1 MFSAR
6 GLYAITDGPRPDLR
20 NAVEAALAGGACVV
34 QYRDKTDEQAR
45 RRAEAAMLREL
56 CAEHGVPLVIN
67 DDVALAIQCRA
78 AGVHLG
84 AGDADI
90 ATARKI
96 LGEKA
101 IIGVSCYDSMQRA
114 RDAVRRGASYV
125 AFGAFFPSLSKP
137 RARSAN
143 PDILRTSKLLGVP
156 RVAIGGI
163 TPDNA
168 RILINAGA
176 DCVAV
181 ISSLFGAADIKAE
194 ALRFSRL
201 FSDPTRQP

>member
-1 MFSAR
+1 
-6 GLYAITDGPRPDLR
+6 
-20 NAVEAALAGGACVV
+20 LAGGACVV

-101 IIGVSCYDSMQRA
+101 IIGVSCYDSLQRA